1 MQISN
6 RCDFSFQEITLQKSN
21 SQEQLGL
28 TVSYIHC
35 AAGSGGSIGGGGNN
49 SAGNNSV
56 KSINEVDSEAST
68 EVYISNIIPD
78 SLAARDGRLRQG
90 DQILQVSLVSLRAI
104 NTNYRGGCIKFHS
117 IERGNLLKVL
127 GRHLKTNYLISS
139 INKESLQETVI

>member
-104 NTNYRGGCIKFHS
+104 ITNYRGGCIKFNS
-117 IERGNLLKVL
+117 IER
-127 GRHLKTNYLISS
+127 
-139 INKESLQETVI
+139 EETF